1 MHVISQ
7 APKRPK
13 IIGVVPEFQSLPH
26 CDGSQNRDAVAARKS
41 AAATSAFSPHSGA
54 QSRSACCDSIRV
66 AGHNEPEEFSQQN
79 SFAYF
84 CFGFL
89 FVCFFSALVD
99 GFQTQGTL
107 RNEMEKAVTRCAWC
121 QGMAVTH
128 GSWRLGVHLT
138 LGPRTAPRHPWVQL
152 LGHSTSRTATCC
164 FTPPADIRKAPAG
177 FGASSAISPLEVK
190 KGEST
195 GRRLG
200 PRCCT
205 AQFVPGAGCAPWSST
220 AFSAQSQERMGRYRS
235 MPRSHRL
242 HPFHCAMIATWV
254 TPSNRCQALFETR
267 PKGLTSLN
275 SSPNLRREEKRSY

>member
-1 MHVISQ
+1 MQ
-7 APKRPK
+7 C
-13 IIGVVPEFQSLPH
+13 SLP
-26 CDGSQNRDAVAARKS
+26 VAARKS
-41 AAATSAFSPHSGA
+41 AIATSAFSPHSGA

-138 LGPRTAPRHPWVQL
+138 LGPRTAPRHPGCSPW
-152 LGHSTSRTATCC
+152 GT
-164 FTPPADIRKAPAG
+164 APAG
-177 FGASSAISPLEVK
+177 RPPAASHLLQTSGRLQQSLGHLQQSPPWKSRKGNQQEDGWDLAAAQHSLFPELAVLRGAALLFQHRVRKEWGVIGACRGPTDCIL
-190 KGEST
+190 ST
-195 GRRLG
+195 
-200 PRCCT
+200 
-205 AQFVPGAGCAPWSST
+205 VP
-220 AFSAQSQERMGRYRS
+220 
-235 MPRSHRL
+235 
-242 HPFHCAMIATWV
+242 
-254 TPSNRCQALFETR
+254 
-267 PKGLTSLN
+267 
-275 SSPNLRREEKRSY
+275 